1 MALSNSFD
9 LTSTAADVIQA
20 ALEDL
25 QVVIAGESVD
35 SDDQALALRALNK
48 LVKQWSNP
56 ADGSPGMKVW
66 LRKQVYLFLAEG
78 TREYSVGPGG
88 VRATESYSTTTIS
101 AAEAAGQTVISLTDG
116 SGTANSDII
125 GIEQDDGTL
134 HWSTISSGGGTS
146 TPTIASALT
155 VAAAAGNRVFY
166 YTPVN
171 SQNYLPF
178 RPLEVL
184 SAMLREYNSAGEA
197 VDSTRLDVFSRE
209 ELPYFEQISNKA
221 ETADP
226 VALFVE
232 PRITTTRITLD
243 AAALDVAKLVRLV
256 VLSPADDLDAATDT
270 IAFPP
275 EWFAALEWELAKR
288 IAPAFGKTWTPL
300 HNDNWTQATA
310 IARATN
316 PRGFLGGFRAWDAD
330 EDSGTL

>member
-25 QVVIAGESVD
+25 QVTIAGESVD

-78 TREYSVGPGG
+78 TREYLMGPSG
-88 VRATESYSTTTIS
+88 VRATESYNTTTID
-101 AAEAAGQTVISLTDG
+101 AAEANGQTVISVAATT
-116 SGTANSDII
+116 SMANSDII
-125 GIEQDDGTL
+125 GIELDDGSL
-134 HWSTISSGGGTS
+134 HWSTVSSFSAGDTV
-146 TPTIASALT
+146 TIAAAIT
-155 VAAAAGNRVFY
+155 AAASVGNRVFY

-184 SAMLREYNSAGEA
+184 SAMLREYNSDNEA
-197 VDSTRLDVFSRE
+197 VDSVKLDVYSRE
-209 ELPYFEQISNKA
+209 QLGAFEEMSNKSDM
-221 ETADP
+221 ADP
-226 VALFVE
+226 TCMYVE
-232 PRITTTRITLD
+232 PRITQTRITLD
-243 AAALDVAKLVRLV
+243 AAAENVNKLIRMV
-256 VLSPADDLDAATDT
+256 VLSPADDLDAASDT

-288 IAPAFGKTWTPL
+288 IAPAFGKAWTQA
-300 HNDNWTQATA
+300 HQENWTQATT
-310 IARATN
+310 IARAIN
-316 PRGFLGGFRAWDAD
+316 PRGYIGGFHAQDGD
-330 EDSGTL
+330 EDPGTL